1 MHKVIVS
8 DLLATHALSGCDT
21 VPSLYGIGKQKA
33 LKALRVDPTTHPRVF
48 YRLVLMESCPFP
60 SENQTVSHRV
70 SSPSSGRA
78 FRLMLRPST
87 AQLVFVS
94 YEYLNPPLKLVQPGS
109 SLLSAAPSVPASS
122 TSSFSLFLVLFLV
135 LSCIG
140 GYSLWRRWHPAI
152 SRCWCFCCCCRSSGE
167 LGDEDPNSEQESTRS
182 CCPPPHYSRCS
193 SLRHAP
199 PPYTEVTSKPDLYPL
214 VISYG
219 DSGKTGPGSSYLMVQ
234 YFRNYIVRPVA
245 AKLAS
250 NMNRL
255 NYLTVSRSQSIP
267 VSTCWAAKL
276 ALGGEVEPIKGQ
288 GYSYRPIGSMY
299 YLGIPSTNKLQAVK
313 QKMGRF

>member
-8 DLLATHALSGCDT
+8 NLLAAHALSGCDT
-21 VPSLYGIGKQKA
+21 APSLYGIGKQKA
-33 LKALRVDPTTHPRVF
+33 SKA
-48 YRLVLMESCPFP
+48 
-60 SENQTVSHRV
+60 
-70 SSPSSGRA
+70 
-78 FRLMLRPST
+78 
-87 AQLVFVS
+87 
-94 YEYLNPPLKLVQPGS
+94 
-109 SLLSAAPSVPASS
+109 
-122 TSSFSLFLVLFLV
+122 LFLVLFLV

-140 GYSLWRRWHPAI
+140 GYSLWRRWHPAL

-234 YFRNYIVRPVA
+234 YFRNYIVRPVVT
-245 AKLAS
+245 S
-250 NMNRL
+250 L
-255 NYLTVSRSQSIP
+255 NLSSCQTGIKHEQGQLPHGVKVPIYSCLDMLSRQTGARWSS
-267 VSTCWAAKL
+267 V
-276 ALGGEVEPIKGQ
+276 GGPCRSG
-288 GYSYRPIGSMY
+288 GC
-299 YLGIPSTNKLQAVK
+299 IPSREVTVGRDDQLEGERTESRQHGVAVGGVDK
-313 QKMGRF
+313 VPAT

>member
-1 MHKVIVS
+1 MS
-8 DLLATHALSGCDT
+8 QLELAW
-21 VPSLYGIGKQKA
+21 
-33 LKALRVDPTTHPRVF
+33 
-48 YRLVLMESCPFP
+48 
-60 SENQTVSHRV
+60 
-70 SSPSSGRA
+70 
-78 FRLMLRPST
+78 
-87 AQLVFVS
+87 
-94 YEYLNPPLKLVQPGS
+94 
-109 SLLSAAPSVPASS
+109 
-122 TSSFSLFLVLFLV
+122 FLVLFLV

-140 GYSLWRRWHPAI
+140 GYSLWRRWHPAL

-234 YFRNYIVRPVA
+234 YFRNYIVRPVVT
-245 AKLAS
+245 S
-250 NMNRL
+250 L
-255 NYLTVSRSQSIP
+255 NLSSCQTGIKHEQGQLPHGVKVPIYSCLDMLSRQ
-267 VSTCWAAKL
+267 TGTRC
-276 ALGGEVEPIKGQ
+276 GEGEVEPIRGQ

-299 YLGIPSTNKLQAVK
+299 YLGIPSTNKLQAVNE
-313 QKMGRF
+313 KMGRF